1 MAEACR
7 IDISNWRKGAG
18 ANAGLL
24 RDRFLQVQGK
34 ENEEKKEETHRA
46 RKDLFVEMQKSLL
59 NSSEFYRSAFNRQ
72 KNMIQIPKAEGEFE
86 AIGRLIIGLGGE
98 NVLETGI
105 TLHHTYGTPIIPGT
119 ALKGL
124 ASHYCD
130 RVWGWGAN
138 KPGFKRNKEYYKI
151 IFGSTADSVDK
162 DSGHIIF
169 HDAWITPNS
178 LEGSLK
184 TDVMTPHHS
193 DYYSGA
199 PLPSGE
205 LAAPTDFDSPK
216 TITFLSIF
224 GTFHIAVSCDVVGEK
239 NEAGNEFEG
248 QKWAELA
255 FGLLTDSLRD
265 WGIGGKTNAGYGR
278 LGKSIELPDAKSGK
292 IINRGHTE

>member
-34 ENEEKKEETHRA
+34 ENDEKKEETHRA
-46 RKDLFVEMQKSLL
+46 RKDLFVEMQKSLP
-59 NSSEFYRSAFNRQ
+59 NSSEVYRSAFNRQ
-72 KNMIQIPKAEGEFE
+72 NNLIQIPKAEGEFKTM
-86 AIGRLIIGLGGE
+86 GRLIIGLGGE

-130 RVWGWGAN
+130 RVWGAN
-138 KPGFKRNKEYYKI
+138 KPGFKRNEDYYKT
-151 IFGSTADSVDK
+151 IFGSTADLADK

-178 LEGSLK
+178 LVGSLK

-193 DYYSGA
+193 DYYSGTT
-199 PLPSGE
+199 LPSGE
-205 LAAPTDFDSPK
+205 LAAPTDFDSPNP
-216 TITFLSIF
+216 ITFLSIF
-224 GTFHIAVSCDVVGEK
+224 GTFHIVVSCDVVGEK
-239 NEAGNEFEG
+239 NEAGNKFEG
-248 QKWAELA
+248 QKWTELT
-255 FGLLTDSLRD
+255 FGLLIDALRD

-278 LGKSIELPDAKSGK
+278 LEKSNDK
-292 IINRGHTE
+292 IA